1 MAGTGIDIT
10 LTSSANTSGFE
21 ATAAA
26 AGKTEWELKQMAEA
40 AKDAD
45 LAMSGTWGQK
55 GTQDLDEMAES
66 ARRLSIP
73 TDAVNEALRKLD
85 TQQKAASSS
94 SRSMAASLSE
104 AEIKAS
110 AGKHVIEGLTVAA
123 KGGEDAF
130 FGLSKAAGA
139 FMQVLNAS
147 PVMRIISAVGLL
159 AAGMKL
165 LIDKI
170 VESSTAWEGSLKA
183 MKPIA
188 ETYKEIDDAAK
199 ASLDDQLKRL
209 SAISEAY
216 EEWGDAVSRARKEV
230 DAINSAQQ
238 KLELA
243 KLNKSEADE
252 LAGAQTDEQRAEI
265 KNKYE
270 SRRTSVRRHY
280 EDIAAENEKLAANQ
294 QIKEAE
300 AQLSKIK
307 LERDRIA
314 ADVLEKQLTYESAL
328 SRSGQAVREGAK
340 NLDEQV
346 RLSMEAKRA
355 YDDALKSQREFD
367 KSATKDE
374 DKALNE
380 IRSAKAKRDVGAIDK
395 QTRDIE
401 RQTRDIERAPKPKPS
416 NNQAEISALNK
427 EAEDAAAAQDWARQD
442 AAVAKLRKLRQ
453 PAARPAAVTTYAP
466 TDKAPAASQPGQP
479 DLAGPLNEAAQKA
492 GDSATQSADSIAA
505 AAEAAKAV
513 ADNTKPLDA
522 SALTSALQAA
532 ATAQQTAS
540 TQTAAGIQ
548 QMVSLAEQQTA
559 LARDQASKIA
569 TMTTQINS
577 LRVEVGQLR
586 AQVRAA

>member
-85 TQQKAASSS
+85 AQQKAASSS

-110 AGKHVIEGLTVAA
+110 AGKGVIEGLTVAA
-123 KGGEDAF
+123 KGGEGAF

-243 KLNKSEADE
+243 KLDKSEADE

-300 AQLSKIK
+300 AQLSKIQ

-314 ADVLEKQLTYESAL
+314 ADVLEKQQAYESAL

-374 DKALNE
+374 DKAQNE
-380 IRSAKAKRDVGAIDK
+380 IRSAKAKLDVGAIDK
-395 QTRDIE
+395 
-401 RQTRDIERAPKPKPS
+401 QTRDIERAPKPKPS

-466 TDKAPAASQPGQP
+466 TDKAPAASQPGQLP
-479 DLAGPLNEAAQKA
+479 DLATPLRDAAQKA
-492 GDSATQSADSIAA
+492 GDSATQSADSIQAA
-505 AAEAAKAV
+505 ADAAKAV
-513 ADNTKPLDA
+513 ADNTKPIDA

-532 ATAQQTAS
+532 ATAQQSAGA
-540 TQTAAGIQ
+540 QTAAGIQ

-586 AQVRAA
+586 AQVRNAA